1 MAQFMVAKMMGLALV
16 CALGLTLSIY
26 MTPAAAATTAFIFTF
41 GSTIIVR
48 ALTSGYETAGPA
60 MQIVFKFL
68 NAILPQ
74 FTLFD
79 MGSRAANVGWSPVPF
94 WVMGFL
100 FGYWILYSSG
110 LIALSWARFQ
120 KKAI

>member
-1 MAQFMVAKMMGLALV
+1 MMGLGLV

-26 MTPAAAATTAFIFTF
+26 MTPSAAATTAFIFCF

-48 ALTSGYETAGPA
+48 ALTSGYEQGGTLT
-60 MQIVFKFL
+60 QLLFKFL

-79 MGSRAANVGWSPVPF
+79 LGSRAANVGWSPVPL
-94 WVMGFL
+94 WVMVFL
-100 FGYWILYSSG
+100 LAYWIVYSSG
-110 LIALSWARFQ
+110 LIAVSWAKFQ